1 MILEY
6 LPQKPRFF
14 LFSFFFFLIWPCS
27 KILSQ
32 SNIFPSLP
40 DWESLSQSQYAT
52 GLGIADINGDSWD
65 DIIVANGNDMDRQ
78 RLFVYCNN
86 GDGTFPQTPSW
97 MSADVDYLG
106 QLSVGDINQDGLIDV
121 AVSSFL
127 GPNRFED
134 PGYVKVYF
142 NQGGHLESNPS
153 FRSADSMYNFSCA
166 LGDADGDGDLDLAV
180 ACGEPY
186 SGIKDYGRIFYNQ
199 NGLLDSLPG
208 WTSSIAMGALD
219 VDFADMDD
227 NGYLDLIFACHLTPN
242 YIYLAD
248 SSGAIKSQPS
258 WHSQDSSYYA
268 NSLTVAKVDNNDY
281 PDLVVSDNYQLG
293 GQGKFKAYLFDYP
306 LSSSTS
312 PAWFSNTGGYGSAV
326 LAEDINGDNFPDLF
340 AGRWWGN
347 VEIYPGNGTS
357 FGPDP
362 DWQSTTSSVIE
373 AIALRDLDQDGR
385 VNVQES
391 ISINRDMIHVFYL
404 NEQSVEKVNSVRKN
418 SVILNAGKDYTTMP
432 GVQWISTTLPLVT
445 GDQIEVVYTI
455 SHDRDLVLTNWDTD
469 IGNYIFYNT
478 TNPTGI
484 TTAFNDLGSGKISI
498 YPNPFNSRCKFR
510 IQLQDRSEVQLEIFD
525 VTGRSI
531 RSIYN
536 GEVNPGKLILSWD
549 GMDSSNR
556 VVGSGM
562 YFYQL
567 SINNKLSSGRLLL
580 LK

>member
-27 KILSQ
+27 KIFSQ

-40 DWESLSQSQYAT
+40 DWESLSQGQYAT

-78 RLFVYCNN
+78 RLFVYYNN

-106 QLSVGDINQDGLIDV
+106 HLSAGDINQDGLIDV

-142 NQGGHLESNPS
+142 NQDGHLESNPS

-186 SGIKDYGRIFYNQ
+186 SGITDYGRIYYNQ

-219 VDFADMDD
+219 VNFADMDN

-242 YIYLAD
+242 YIYFAD
-248 SSGAIKSQPS
+248 SSGTIQSQPS
-258 WHSQDSSYYA
+258 WHSRDNSYFA
-268 NSLTVAKVDNNDY
+268 NSLTVAKIDDNDY
-281 PDLVVSDNYQLG
+281 PDLVVSDNSQLG
-293 GQGKFKAYLFDYP
+293 GLGKFKAYLFDYP
-306 LSSSTS
+306 LSTSSI
-312 PAWFSNTGGYGSAV
+312 PAWYSNTGGYGSAV
-326 LAEDINGDNFPDLF
+326 LAEDINGDNFPDLL
-340 AGRWWGN
+340 AGRWWGKIQ
-347 VEIYPGNGTS
+347 IYPGDGTS
-357 FGPDP
+357 FSPDP
-362 DWQSTTSSVIE
+362 SWQSATSSVSE
-373 AIALRDLDQDGR
+373 AFALRDLDQDGR

-418 SVILNAGKDYTTMP
+418 SVILNAGTDYITMP
-432 GVQWISTTLPLVT
+432 GVQWISTVLPLVA
-445 GDQIEVVYTI
+445 GDQIDVDYTI
-455 SHDRDLVLTNWDTD
+455 SHDRDLVITNWDTN

-484 TTAFNDLGSGKISI
+484 TTAVTDNRPGEISI
-498 YPNPFNSRCKFR
+498 YPNPFNSCCKFR
-510 IQLQDRSEVQLEIFD
+510 IQLEDRSEVQLEIYD

>member
-78 RLFVYCNN
+78 RLFVYYNN

-186 SGIKDYGRIFYNQ
+186 SGIKDYGRIYYNQ

-281 PDLVVSDNYQLG
+281 PDLVVSDNNQLG
-293 GQGKFKAYLFDYP
+293 GLGKFKGYLFDYP
-306 LSSSTS
+306 LSTSSI
-312 PAWFSNTGGYGSAV
+312 PAWYSNTGGYGSAV

-418 SVILNAGKDYTTMP
+418 SVILNAGTDYTTMP

-484 TTAFNDLGSGKISI
+484 TTAVTDNRPGEISI
-498 YPNPFNSRCKFR
+498 YPNPFNSCCKFR
-510 IQLQDRSEVQLEIFD
+510 IQLEDRSEVQLEIYD